1 MPKYASLLRGFG
13 VGISILAGAMIANR
27 AQAQA
32 ETAEAAPIERV
43 EVTGSNIRRAEVE
56 QAQNVQVITTTQIQQ
71 SGQETVSDYLRNVIS
86 STFGNNSNEQFANS
100 FAPGSASVG
109 LRGLTQKDTLVLLN
123 GQRITQYG
131 FFQNLSDSFVDLNVI
146 PLSAVDRIEVLK
158 SGGSAIYGSDAIAG
172 VINIIL
178 KQNTTEKTA
187 TAGGRITTQ
196 GGATTRDASLLY
208 GLGDFQAQGYNL
220 TTSISAYRRDQLLF
234 SERDNTK
241 NQDYRNLPDGTFAWQ
256 LGNQYRPITGVAP
269 RAPFP
274 TCGTNGLPGTVT
286 AAGTS
291 GLGCYY
297 NQANYLPLSP
307 AADRA
312 NATAIG
318 NLKLN
323 DNWTAFVDVFY
334 SFEKTTSNF
343 TPVTLSPSSYLF
355 NPATSGITP
364 VSNILPASNPSA
376 RIVGGVPVATP
387 ISFNFLSV
395 GGRDA
400 DVVSNTFRVSGGF
413 KGNLMGWD
421 VDGAYGHSENHVSLA
436 DSNGVNG
443 PVLQREIADGSFSF
457 LNPLS
462 TPAALNALRLNY
474 GNEAV
479 AKLDTLGVKG
489 TGPIY
494 DLPAGPLSAAVGVE
508 FRHESVDD
516 EAGEALRS
524 GHVLSNG
531 VTTVI
536 ASRDIEALFAEFD
549 VPILKSLEADLAGRW
564 EHYEGTGS
572 NFSPQLT
579 LRYQPIREFT
589 LRAVGSH
596 GFRAPSLAESS
607 RSTSVAN
614 QTVVDPHD
622 PLMRPSE
629 AVGYIT
635 GGNPD
640 VQPETS
646 KNLDIGIIVSPVKN
660 LNFTLDWYS
669 IWLYSIISPN
679 ATAQA
684 IILNPSAYPPG
695 SLVRAADGTVIYAK
709 ALYENQFGLRT
720 SGVDF
725 ETDYTLPLPDASKL
739 KFEIDATYVS
749 TFLVNSGFGV
759 WSSYVGSN
767 GWDYLSPISGGGP
780 VPRWKGLAS
789 TTWSNSQWTAQVTAR
804 FFDRYDNSGGG
815 PNGFAGLAQE
825 NVSSFTAID
834 LYGEF
839 RYNKHWKASLT
850 VVNVADRNPPYD
862 SANLRFGVIGTPYDL
877 FTYDDFG
884 RMIDLHVAYSF

>member
-1 MPKYASLLRGFG
+1 MRKYASLSRCLG
-13 VGISILAGAMIANR
+13 VGLSILTGAMVADVAR
-27 AQAQA
+27 AQAQ
-32 ETAEAAPIERV
+32 TAEAAPIERI

-56 QAQNVQVITTTQIQQ
+56 QAENIQVISAVQIQQ
-71 SGQETVSDYLRNVIS
+71 SGQGTVADYLRNSLS
-86 STFGNNSNEQFANS
+86 STFGNNSNENFANS

-123 GQRITQYG
+123 GRRITQYG

-158 SGGSAIYGSDAIAG
+158 SGGSAIYGSDAMAG

-220 TTSISAYRRDQLLF
+220 TMSASAYRRDQLLF
-234 SERDNTK
+234 SGRDNTK
-241 NQDYRNLPDGTFAWQ
+241 NQDYRSLPDGILAWQ
-256 LGNQYRPITGVAP
+256 LANQYRPVAGQP
-269 RAPFP
+269 RVPFP
-274 TCGTNGLPGTVT
+274 TCGTNGLPGTPRT
-286 AAGTS
+286 DGTS
-291 GLGCYY
+291 GNGCYY
-297 NQANYLPLSP
+297 NQANYLPLAP

-343 TPVTLSPSSYLF
+343 TPVTLSPSSYVF

-364 VSNILPASNPSA
+364 VSNILPATNPSA
-376 RIVGGVPVATP
+376 RIVGGVPIATP
-387 ISFNFLSV
+387 ISYNFLAV

-400 DVVSNTFRVSGGF
+400 DTISNTFRVSGGF
-413 KGNLMGWD
+413 KGNLQGWD

-436 DSNGVNG
+436 DSNGVNA
-443 PVLQREIADGSFSF
+443 PILQQDIANGSFNF

-462 TPAALNALRLNY
+462 TPAAVNALRINY

-479 AKLDTLGVKG
+479 AKLDTLGLKG

-494 DLPAGPLSAAVGVE
+494 DLPAGPLNAAVGVE

-516 EAGEALRS
+516 EAGQALRT

-536 ASRDIEALFAEFD
+536 ASRDIEAMFAELD
-549 VPILKSLEADLAGRW
+549 APILKSLEADLAGRW

-572 NFSPQLT
+572 NFSPQAT

-589 LRAVGSH
+589 LRVVGSH
-596 GFRAPSLAESS
+596 GFRAPSLAEAST
-607 RSTSVAN
+607 STSVAN
-614 QTVVDPHD
+614 QTVNDPHD
-622 PLMRPSE
+622 PLGRPSE

-635 GGNPD
+635 GGNPN

-679 ATAQA
+679 ASAQA
-684 IILNPSAYPPG
+684 IILDPAAYPPG
-695 SLVRAADGTVIYAK
+695 SLVRAPDGTVIYAK

-725 ETDYTLPLPDASKL
+725 TTDYTQPLPDGSKL
-739 KFEIDATYVS
+739 KFEVDGTYTS

-759 WSSYVGSN
+759 WASYVGAN

-780 VPRWKGLAS
+780 VPRWKGTAS
-789 TTWSNSQWTAQVTAR
+789 TTWSNSQWTGQVTAR
-804 FFDRYDNSGGG
+804 FFDRYDNSLGG
-815 PNGFAGLAQE
+815 PNGIGLVQE
-825 NVSSFTAID
+825 NVGSFTAID
-834 LYGEF
+834 LYGEYRF
-839 RYNKHWKASLT
+839 RKNWKFSMT
-850 VVNVADRNPPYD
+850 VVNVADRDPPYD